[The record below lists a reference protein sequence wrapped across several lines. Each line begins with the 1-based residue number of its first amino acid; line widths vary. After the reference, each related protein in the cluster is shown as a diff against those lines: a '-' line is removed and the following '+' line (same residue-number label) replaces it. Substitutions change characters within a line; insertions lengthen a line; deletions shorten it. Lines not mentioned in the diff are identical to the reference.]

1 MQRVAMQS
9 SVLLSAGYTPSSQTL
24 DIEFHSGEI
33 YRYSPV
39 PERVWHQL
47 LAAESKGTCFNT
59 NIRDYFPTTRLPR
72 IIAADHQSN
81 EN

>member
-1 MQRVAMQS
+1 MQRIAMQS
-9 SVLLSAGYTPSSQTL
+9 SVLLSAVYTASSRTL

-39 PERVWHQL
+39 PEHIWYQL
-47 LAAESKGTCFNT
+47 LAAGSKGTCFNA
-59 NIRDYFPTTRLPR
+59 NIRDRFPTTRLPR
-72 IIAADHQSN
+72 IMAANHRSN